1 MSILGALPEGLV
13 CRPIGQA
20 DLAEVIACL
29 GRGFPDRPPQHWQE
43 ALTRMGARPAV
54 DDLPRY
60 GYALDSAGR
69 IVGVMLTLFFRH
81 SGASGEPIRCNLSS
95 WAVDEDFRAYAG
107 KLIMTAMRRRDVTYL
122 SITPAP
128 VTLKVTEALRFKR
141 FADGQQIFAPILSR
155 AGRGMRVVEARPG
168 MAELDDLTQSER
180 FILLE
185 HAALGC
191 DALIC
196 VEEDGAAHPFVFKA
210 RRVLRGLVPC
220 SQVIYCRSHEDLG
233 RCAGALGRH
242 FLRRGRLFGL
252 VDACAPVPGLV
263 GRYFAGVGPKYAKG
277 PNPPWPGD
285 LAFTEFVVFSS

>member
-13 CRPIGQA
+13 CRPIEEG
-20 DLAEVIACL
+20 DLEDVIACL
-29 GRGFPDRPPQHWQE
+29 GRGFPDRPPEHWRD
-43 ALTRMGARPAV
+43 ALARMGARPAV

-60 GYALDSAGR
+60 GYALASAGR

-81 SGASGEPIRCNLSS
+81 SDAGGEPVRCNLSS

-155 AGRGMRVVEARPG
+155 TGRGMRVVQARPG
-168 MAELDDLTQSER
+168 MAVLDGLTQSER

-196 VEEDGAAHPFVFKA
+196 LEEDGAAHPFVFKP

-220 SQVIYCRSHEDLG
+220 SQVIYCRSHADLG

-242 FLRRGRLFGL
+242 FLRRGRFFGL

-263 GRYFAGVGPKYAKG
+263 GRYFPGVGPKYAKG

-285 LAFTEFVVFSS
+285 LAFTEFVVFNS

>member
-13 CRPIGQA
+13 CRPLQGA
-20 DLAEVIACL
+20 DFDGVVECL
-29 GRGFPDRPPQHWQE
+29 GRGFPERASRHWQD
-43 ALTRMGARPAV
+43 ALVRLGQRPAV
-54 DDLPRY
+54 EDLPRY
-60 GYALDSAGR
+60 GYVLDNAGQ

-81 SGASGEPIRCNLSS
+81 AEGEAIRCNLSS
-95 WAVDEDFRAYAG
+95 WAVDEAFRAYAG

-141 FADGQQIFAPILSR
+141 FAEGQYAFAPLLGR
-155 AGRGMRVVEARPG
+155 AGGGRTIVVTPETP
-168 MAELDDLTQSER
+168 ELATLTASER
-180 FILLE
+180 HILLE

-196 VEEDGAAHPFVFKA
+196 IRNGVTHPFVFKA

-220 SQVIYCRSHEDLG
+220 SQVIYCRSHADLAL
-233 RCAGALGRH
+233 CAGAIGRH
-242 FLRRGRLFGL
+242 LLRKGHVFGL
-252 VDACAPVPGLV
+252 VDASAPVSGLV

-285 LAFTEFVVFSS
+285 LAFTEFVVFGS

>member
-13 CRPIGQA
+13 CRPIGEA
-20 DLAEVIACL
+20 DLAGVVECL
-29 GRGFPDRPPQHWQE
+29 ERGFPDRPRQHWRD
-43 ALTRMGARPAV
+43 ALARMAGRPPV

-60 GYALDSAGR
+60 GYALESQEH

-81 SGASGEPIRCNLSS
+81 SSEEGAPIRCNLSS

-107 KLIMTAMRRRDVTYL
+107 KLVMTAMRRRDVTYL

-141 FADGQQIFAPILSR
+141 FADGQHAFMPVLSPAR
-155 AGRGMRVVEARPG
+155 QGARVLAARPDLP
-168 MAELDDLTQSER
+168 ELEGLTQSER

-196 VEEDGAAHPFVFKA
+196 LEDGAVHPFVFKQ

-220 SQVIYCRSHEDLG
+220 SQVIYCRSHEDLN

-242 FLRRGRLFGL
+242 LLRRGRLFGI

-277 PNPPWPGD
+277 PNPPRPGD
-285 LAFTEFVVFSS
+285 LVFTEFVVFNS